1 MKVAFDYQMFVMQKY
16 GGSSRYYAS
25 LVRELALLGETPRV
39 FAPLYWNRYL
49 QQLPVPLVRGRYTDR
64 FLPGYAYYF
73 NRLYNRWSAK
83 LQMSLWRPQVVHETY
98 YAKEP
103 TGPAGIPTVIT
114 VYDMIHELFA
124 DEFPSYDKTAAAKLA
139 AVRRADHIICISAN
153 TRDDLI
159 RLLGVSRERVSVV
172 YLGAD
177 VPVHEIPD
185 GELGRSSE
193 RAPFL
198 LYVGDRRGY
207 KNFGRFLEA
216 MASLPSLCRDFRI
229 VAFGSQPF
237 SPQELHLIERLGLS
251 NTIEHKSGD
260 DASLSALYREARAF
274 VYPSLYEGFGL
285 PPLEAMA
292 RGCPVVASN
301 TSSMPEVIGGAGE
314 LFDPSDI
321 EAMTRSI
328 VSVVYSDDRRRALAD
343 LGRQRVKQ
351 FTWTRCAAETLAVY
365 RRVAA

>member
-1 MKVAFDYQMFVMQKY
+1 MKVAFDYQMFAAQKY
-16 GGSSRYYAS
+16 GGITRYYTS
-25 LVRELALLGETPRV
+25 LVRELAALGETPRV

-49 QQLPVPLVRGRYTDR
+49 QQLPTPLVRGRYTDR

-73 NRLYNRWSAK
+73 NRLYNRWSAS

-98 YAKEP
+98 YTKKP
-103 TGPAGIPTVIT
+103 TGPAGTPTVIT

-124 DEFPSYDKTAAAKLA
+124 DEFPSYDKTVAVKLA
-139 AVRRADHIICISAN
+139 AVQRADHIICISAN

-159 RLLGVSRERVSVV
+159 RLLGVPQERVSIVH
-172 YLGAD
+172 LGAD
-177 VPVHEIPD
+177 VPDDVAPNGPPSH
-185 GELGRSSE
+185 SVT

-207 KNFGRFLEA
+207 KNFGRFLGA
-216 MASLPSLCRDFRI
+216 VASSPSLRRDFRV
-229 VAFGSQPF
+229 VAFGSQSF

-251 NTIEHKSGD
+251 NSIEHKSGD

-301 TSSMPEVIGGAGE
+301 ISSMPEVIGDAGE

-328 VSVVYSDDRRRALAD
+328 MSVVYSDDRRRTLAE

-351 FTWTRCAAETLAVY
+351 FTWARCAAETLAVY
-365 RRVAA
+365 RRIAA